1 MKMLERQRI
10 REEKIKI
17 KVEQIRLKQI
27 ETEKVREDKEKQRQE
42 QLKLK
47 EIENEWVGNNFQIS
61 NERIEN
67 IIKN

>member
-1 MKMLERQRI
+1 MPIDANKLMTKY
-10 REEKIKI
+10 KIP
-17 KVEQIRLKQI
+17 ESKQLGI
-27 ETEKVREDKEKQRQE
+27 
-42 QLKLK
+42 KLK